1 MKLEFHPDAEEEL
14 VEAASRYE
22 AELAGLGARF
32 YAELRAACEILLEYP
47 DIGTQV
53 DAELRKLVLESFPY
67 SLVYSQIGNALYI
80 LAVAH
85 ERRWQGYWRE
95 RL

>member
-1 MKLEFHPDAEEEL
+1 MKLEFHPEAEEEVL
-14 VEAASRYE
+14 EAALRYE

-32 YAELRAACEILLEYP
+32 ECELRAACEVLLDYP
-47 DIGTQV
+47 DIGTEV
-53 DAELRKLVLESFPY
+53 EPELRKLVLESFPY
-67 SLVYSQIGNALYI
+67 SLIYSRVGKTLYI

-85 ERRWQGYWRE
+85 ERRREGYWRE